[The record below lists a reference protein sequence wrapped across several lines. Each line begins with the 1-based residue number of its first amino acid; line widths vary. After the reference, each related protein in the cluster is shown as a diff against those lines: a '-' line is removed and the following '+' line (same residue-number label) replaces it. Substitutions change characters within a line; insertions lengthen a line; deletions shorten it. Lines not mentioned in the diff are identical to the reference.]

1 MAVEKTLFD
10 LSFKNEEK
18 YINSVSIAKLLQ
30 SMLNEANGSPD
41 FYVSF
46 DSNKDNAPKA
56 KYMGTLAMDIEP
68 FSLRGTL
75 AETISLELKINMES
89 ELESDKIAVA
99 KTIDKVLGPVEGT
112 FTVCETIDGEDVA
125 VNYEF
130 WCNLS
135 KARTTTSGDIGN
147 GGAYY
152 SVCTLKGYMHVI
164 REGGGLLSN
173 MVKTFISIGDTLH
186 EVIFKTG
193 NAGVVFNTSNPLK
206 GGSFLADTE
215 YISGAYAKSAII
227 LYRDDYICRLLRD
240 ICERK
245 VADKDNPFLN
255 TTTGEFFIRIVEAYP
270 DKELSADYYLLQSTV
285 NRESGAYVSIQLAL
299 TQKEV

>member
-1 MAVEKTLFD
+1 MAVDKTIFGM
-10 LSFKNEEK
+10 SFKNEEK
-18 YINSVSIAKLLQ
+18 YINSASIAKLLQ
-30 SMLNEANGSPD
+30 SMLNEAHGSPD

-46 DSNKDNAPKA
+46 EWNKDNFQRA
-56 KYMGTLAMDIEP
+56 KYQGTLSMDIEP

-75 AETISLELKINMES
+75 AETISLELKIDVAS
-89 ELESDKIAVA
+89 EFDSEKIAVS
-99 KTIDKVLGPVEGT
+99 KTIDKVLGPVDGK
-112 FTVCETIDGEDVA
+112 FTVTENDTSVQ
-125 VNYEF
+125 YEF

-135 KARTTTSGDIGN
+135 KARTTTSGDIGT

-152 SVCTLKGYMHVI
+152 SVCTLKGYLHVI

-173 MVKTFISIGDTLH
+173 MVRTFISVNGELH

-206 GGSFLADTE
+206 AGSFLTDAE
-215 YISGAYAKSAII
+215 YISGAYAKSALI

-245 VADKDNPFLN
+245 VADKDNPFMN
-255 TTTGEFFIRIVEAYP
+255 FYTGQCVLRIVEAYP
-270 DKELSADYYLLQSTV
+270 DTDLVADYYLLQSTI

-299 TQKEV
+299 TQKEA